1 MLAMKTLLF
10 LMMMPAAGVDAA
22 EVQAAQSPRGA
33 GARVVATVT
42 TLEGTVHMAGM
53 QVELRQ
59 ADGTVLA
66 STVTDTAGQVMF
78 PDVPPGRYTVKSIRP
93 GFVDAE
99 SAPFEVHAGET
110 KEVLIDTQL
119 TFTPPTVEVRAD
131 PAATDSVQPVS
142 MSDMLNGSVLDSA
155 PLEGDDFKSLMPMLP
170 GVVRDAEGR
179 LRIKG
184 GQPTQGA
191 LQVSAASLV
200 DPSTGD
206 FDLDLPGQS
215 VESVEVL
222 ANPFAAEYGRFS
234 SSVTQVRT
242 RRGTNVWE
250 MKYGNYFPRF
260 KGFFKT
266 IRGFE
271 PRFGIHG
278 PLKKNRIFLA
288 QDFQYRYVATPVK
301 SLPDEP
307 EVKLNSLDSFTRVDV
322 FASARHTMTGGL
334 ILFPRKVRHATL
346 NTFRPVPTT
355 PEFNQS
361 GLSTGYV
368 DRFALGPDAVLE
380 STIAFRKFE
389 VNVNTENTVNMA
401 YTPETQAGGFF
412 NDQERNVTSL
422 QWVES
427 LTLSRDWHG
436 QHVFKFGTDVQRS
449 HYDGFSF
456 SRPIEVH
463 RLDGSIAELTEW
475 SGRSQQEVNGTELGA
490 YVQDRW
496 RIGGRMT
503 VEAGFRVDYDPVVGH
518 DNYSPRAGMALTILS
533 DGRAILRG
541 GYGKFVQRTPLNVEA
556 FPTFEER
563 RVTRFAPDGT
573 RLGPTVFY
581 RNVVGPLHAP
591 EANVANVELDQRY
604 GRRLLLKLA
613 FLHRTGSHE
622 YILQADPAASQVVLS
637 SGGSSRYRE
646 IEATT
651 RFLGGERRDL
661 TLSYVWARGLADLNS
676 YDYFYGN
683 IRNPI
688 LRANENNLI
697 PTDVRHRLLL
707 RGTIGIGSKWDL
719 APVVELRSGFPY
731 SAVNEFLDFVGPRN
745 RAGRL
750 PSVRSVDFSLSRPWH
765 FRKYRFRA
773 GVKIYNVFGVDAN
786 RDIQNNLTSPNY
798 GTSYNPLQRS
808 IGFVFGSA
816 K

>member
-1 MLAMKTLLF
+1 MCRLPFVAFAFILSA
-10 LMMMPAAGVDAA
+10 AAGAH
-22 EVQAAQSPRGA
+22 AQTPAQPSSSSGRI
-33 GARVVATVT
+33 VATIT

-59 ADGTVLA
+59 ADGTMLA
-66 STVTDTAGQVMF
+66 KTVTDNSGQVTF
-78 PDVPPGRYTVKSIRP
+78 PDVPPGRYTIKSIRP
-93 GFVDAE
+93 GFLDAE
-99 SAPFEVHAGET
+99 SPPFEIHGGET
-110 KEVLIDTQL
+110 KEVLLDTQL

-142 MSDMLNGSVLDSA
+142 MSDMLNGTVLESA
-155 PLEGDDFKSLMPMLP
+155 PLEGDDFQSLMPMLP
-170 GVVRDAEGR
+170 GVVRDADGR

-234 SSVTQVRT
+234 TSVTQIRT

-260 KGFFKT
+260 KGFFNS

-271 PRFGIHG
+271 PRFGLHG
-278 PLKKNRIFLA
+278 PLVKNRVFLA
-288 QDFQYRYVATPVK
+288 QDFQYRYVATPVR

-307 EVKLNSLDSFTRVDV
+307 EVKLNSFDSFTRLDV
-322 FASARHTMTGGL
+322 VASARHTLGGGL

-346 NTFRPVPTT
+346 NTFRPTEAT

-361 GLSTGYV
+361 GLSTGFV
-368 DRFALGPDAVLE
+368 DRFAVGPDAVLE
-380 STIAFRKFE
+380 ATVAIRKFE

-401 YTPETQAGGFF
+401 YTPETQAGGYF
-412 NDQERNVTSL
+412 NDQERNVTSV

-427 LTLSRDWHG
+427 LTLSRDWVG
-436 QHVFKFGTDVQRS
+436 QHVFKFGSDLQHSRF
-449 HYDGFSF
+449 DGFSF
-456 SRPIEVH
+456 SRPVEVH
-463 RLDGSIAELTEW
+463 RLDGLIAEFTEW
-475 SGRSQQEVNGTELGA
+475 SGRTQQEVSGNEFGLYA
-490 YVQDRW
+490 QDRW
-496 RIGGRMT
+496 RVGSRLTI
-503 VEAGFRVDYDPVVGH
+503 EAGMRLDHDPVTERV
-518 DNYSPRAGMALTILS
+518 NYSPRAGLALTILS

-541 GYGKFVQRTPLNVEA
+541 GYGNFVQRTPLNIEA
-556 FPTFEER
+556 FPTYEAR
-563 RVTRFAPDGT
+563 RVTRFAPNGT
-573 RLGPTVFY
+573 LLGPPISY
-581 RNVVGPLHAP
+581 RNVLQSDLRAP
-591 EANVANVELDQRY
+591 EANVANAELDQRF

-622 YILQADPAASQVVLS
+622 YILVPDPASSQLLLK
-637 SGGSSRYRE
+637 SGGNSRYRE

-661 TLSYVWARGLADLNS
+661 TLSYVWARGLADLNT

-688 LRANENNLI
+688 LRSNENNLI
-697 PTDVRHRLLL
+697 PTDVRHRMLL
-707 RGTIGIGSKWDL
+707 RGTVGIGSKWDVS
-719 APVVELRSGFPY
+719 PVVELRSGFPY

-745 RAGRL
+745 RSGRL
-750 PSVRSVDFSLSRPWH
+750 PSVREVDLSVSRPWR
-765 FRKYRFRA
+765 FRKYKFRA
-773 GVKIYNVFGVDAN
+773 GIKVYNLLGVDAN

-798 GTSYNPLQRS
+798 GTSYNPLRRS

>member
-1 MLAMKTLLF
+1 MVFLPVLILLVAPVSLAF
-10 LMMMPAAGVDAA
+10 AASG
-22 EVQAAQSPRGA
+22 QATQSPRGA
-33 GARVVATVT
+33 GARVVTTVT
-42 TLEGTVHMAGM
+42 TLDGTVHMAGM

-66 STVTDTAGQVMF
+66 STLTDTAGQVTF
-78 PDVPPGRYTVKSIRP
+78 PDVPAGRYTVKSIRP

-110 KEVLIDTQL
+110 KEVIIDTQL
-119 TFTPPTVEVRAD
+119 TFVPPTVEVRAD

-142 MSDMLNGSVLDSA
+142 MSDMLSGSVLDSA
-155 PLEGDDFKSLMPMLP
+155 PLEGDDFKNLMPMLP

-260 KGFFKT
+260 KGFFQT

-271 PRFGIHG
+271 PRFGVHG

-288 QDFQYRYVATPVK
+288 QDFQYRYVAIPVK

-307 EVKLNSLDSFTRVDV
+307 EVKLNSFDSFTRVDV
-322 FASARHTMTGGL
+322 VASARHTLGGGL
-334 ILFPRKVRHATL
+334 ILFPRKIRHATL
-346 NTFRPVPTT
+346 NTFRPTPTT
-355 PEFNQS
+355 PEFSQS
-361 GLSTGYV
+361 GLSAGYV

-380 STIAFRKFE
+380 STVAFRKFE
-389 VNVNTENTVNMA
+389 VNVNTENTVDMV

-412 NDQERNVTSL
+412 NDQERNVTSI

-436 QHVFKFGTDVQRS
+436 QHVFKFGTDLQHSR
-449 HYDGFSF
+449 YDGFSF
-456 SRPIEVH
+456 SRPVEVR
-463 RLDGSIAELTEW
+463 RLDGSLAELTEW
-475 SGRSQQEVNGTELGA
+475 SGRSQQDVNGNEFGA

-503 VEAGFRVDYDPVVGH
+503 VEAGMRVDYDPVVGA
-518 DNYSPRAGMALTILS
+518 DNYSPRAGLALTILS

-541 GYGKFVQRTPLNVEA
+541 GYGKFVQRTPLNIEA
-556 FPTFEER
+556 FPTFEQR
-563 RVTRFAPDGT
+563 QVTRFAPDGSL
-573 RLGPTVFY
+573 LGPTILY
-581 RNVVGPLHAP
+581 RNVVGELRAP
-591 EANVANVELDQRY
+591 EAGVANMELDQRY

-622 YILQADPAASQVVLS
+622 YILQADPSTSQILLS
-637 SGGSSRYRE
+637 SAGSSRYRE

-661 TLSYVWARGLADLNS
+661 TLSYVWARGLSDLNS

-688 LRANENNLI
+688 LRANEHNLI
-697 PTDVRHRLLL
+697 PTDVRHRVLL

-731 SAVNEFLDFVGPRN
+731 SAVNEYLDFVGPRN

-750 PSVRSVDFSLSRPWH
+750 PSVREVDFSLSRPWH
-765 FRKYRFRA
+765 FRKYKFRA
-773 GVKIYNVFGVDAN
+773 GIKVYNVLGVDAN

>member
-1 MLAMKTLLF
+1 MVRLL
-10 LMMMPAAGVDAA
+10 LVVSLVVADASLLG
-22 EVQAAQSPRGA
+22 AQSPQSA
-33 GARVVATVT
+33 QPARVVATVT
-42 TLEGTVHMAGM
+42 TLEGTVHMPGM

-66 STVTDTAGQVMF
+66 KTMTDNAGQVTF
-78 PDVPPGRYTVKSIRP
+78 PDVPPGRYTIKSIRA
-93 GFVDAE
+93 GFADAE
-99 SAPFEVHAGET
+99 SAAFEVRGGET
-110 KEVLIDTQL
+110 KEVILDTQL

-142 MSDMLNGSVLDSA
+142 MSDMLSGSVLESA
-155 PLEGDDFKSLMPMLP
+155 PLEGDDFQSLMPMLP
-170 GVVRDAEGR
+170 GVIRDAEGR

-184 GQPTQGA
+184 GQPSQGA

-234 SSVTQVRT
+234 TSVTQVRT

-260 KGFFKT
+260 KGFFSS

-271 PRFGIHG
+271 PRFGLHG
-278 PLKKNRIFLA
+278 PLVKNRVFLA
-288 QDFQYRYVATPVK
+288 QDIQYRYVATPVK

-307 EVKLNSLDSFTRVDV
+307 EVKLTSFDSFTRLDV
-322 FASARHTMTGGL
+322 VASARHTLGGGM
-334 ILFPRKVRHATL
+334 ILFPRRIRRATL
-346 NTFRPVPTT
+346 NTFRPTETT
-355 PEFNQS
+355 PDFNQS
-361 GLSTGYV
+361 GLSTGFV

-380 STIAFRKFE
+380 TTVAFRKFE

-401 YTPETQAGGFF
+401 YTPETQAGGYF
-412 NDQERNVTSL
+412 NDQERNVTSV

-427 LTLSRDWHG
+427 LSLARDWFG
-436 QHVFKFGTDVQRS
+436 QHVFKFGSDLQHS
-449 HYDGFSF
+449 HFDGFSF
-456 SRPIEVH
+456 SRPVEVH
-463 RLDGSIAELTEW
+463 RLEGSLAEFTEW
-475 SGRSQQEVNGTELGA
+475 SGRSQQDVTGNEFGLYA
-490 YVQDRW
+490 QDRW
-496 RIGGRMT
+496 RVGSRLTI
-503 VEAGFRVDYDPVVGH
+503 EAGVRLDHDPVVERT
-518 DNYSPRAGMALTILS
+518 NYSPRVGMALTILS

-541 GYGKFVQRTPLNVEA
+541 GYGNFVQRTPLNIEA
-556 FPTFEER
+556 FPTYEAR
-563 RVTRFAPDGT
+563 RVTRFAPNGDL
-573 RLGPTVFY
+573 LGAPILY
-581 RNVVGPLHAP
+581 RNVVDPLLRAP
-591 EANVANVELDQRY
+591 EANVANAELDQRF

-622 YILQADPAASQVVLS
+622 YIVAPDPSTSQIVLS
-637 SGGSSRYRE
+637 SAGSSHYRE

-661 TLSYVWARGLADLNS
+661 TLSYVWARGLADLNT

-697 PTDVRHRLLL
+697 PTDVRHRMLL
-707 RGTIGIGSKWDL
+707 RGTIGIGGKWDL
-719 APVVELRSGFPY
+719 SPVVELRSGFPY

-745 RAGRL
+745 RTGRL
-750 PSVRSVDFSLSRPWH
+750 PSVREFDFSLSRPWR
-765 FRKYRFRA
+765 FKKYRFRA
-773 GVKIYNVFGVDAN
+773 GIKMYNVFGVDAD